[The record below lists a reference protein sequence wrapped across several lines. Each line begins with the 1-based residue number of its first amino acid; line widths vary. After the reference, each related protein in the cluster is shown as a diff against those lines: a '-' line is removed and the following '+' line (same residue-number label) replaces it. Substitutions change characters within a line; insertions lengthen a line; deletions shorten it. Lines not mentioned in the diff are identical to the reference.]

1 MITTLN
7 DVFDSCWQYRDEE
20 GFCTRNCACSGMSF
34 GGCNQA
40 IHDAAREEAKAAGLT
55 RYSLLTGKCGDWYIV
70 PLDEM
75 GRFI

>member
-7 DVFDSCWQYRDEE
+7 DALCSCEKFCDSE

-34 GGCNQA
+34 GGCTQA

-55 RYSLLTGKCGDWYIV
+55 RYSLLTGKCGDGYIV
-70 PLDEM
+70 PLDEN

>member
-7 DVFDSCWQYRDEE
+7 DVFCSCEQYKDAD
-20 GFCTRNCACSGMSF
+20 GFCTRNCSCSGMSF
-34 GGCNQA
+34 GSCNQA

>member
-7 DVFDSCWQYRDEE
+7 EALGSCEKFRDSES
-20 GFCTRNCACSGMSF
+20 FCTRNCACAGMSF
-34 GGCNQA
+34 GGCTQE

-70 PLDEM
+70 KINEM
-75 GRFI
+75 GRLI